1 MATRMTAHG
10 ESTIKMTIATLMGS
24 CSPAW
29 LEHSKSAGNAV
40 MNG

>member
-1 MATRMTAHG
+1 MTAHG
-10 ESTIKMTIATLMGS
+10 ESTINMTIATLMWS